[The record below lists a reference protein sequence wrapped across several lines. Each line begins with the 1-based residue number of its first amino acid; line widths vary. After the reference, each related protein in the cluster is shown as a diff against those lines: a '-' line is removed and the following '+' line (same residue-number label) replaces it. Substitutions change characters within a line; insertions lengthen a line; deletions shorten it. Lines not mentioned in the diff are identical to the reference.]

1 MAPRSKGPAA
11 TSLWKV
17 LLVDDHPVVR
27 ESLALR
33 IAQEEDMEVCAA
45 VGTKSEALSAVQQY
59 HPDVAVIDI
68 NLPDGHGLDV
78 IKDVYAYTPNVRMLV
93 FSMHDENLYGE
104 RALRAGAQGYLMKSE
119 APDAVIHAIRG
130 VIRGRLAV
138 SDALSQRLINSRTR
152 WRAQSSS
159 TLQILSDRELQVFEL
174 IAEGQSTKQ
183 MAQHLCISV
192 KTVETHRS
200 RIKEKLGI
208 GSATELIA
216 AAARWMSER
225 ASE

>member
-1 MAPRSKGPAA
+1 
-11 TSLWKV
+11 
-17 LLVDDHPVVR
+17 
-27 ESLALR
+27 
-33 IAQEEDMEVCAA
+33 MEVCAA

-183 MAQHLCISV
+183 MAQHLCLSV

-216 AAARWMSER
+216 AAARWMSEH